1 MKKLVVIAMA
11 ALFTAGAY
19 AADVAIP
26 TSAKHKQDCTM
37 CHQDGFKP
45 VPTEKCLTCHAD
57 INKGSYTL
65 ANGKENPHVSIHY
78 LPETVDCNLCHR
90 EHGKSQNYTARPVTP
105 TGSVSRCRNL
115 WMSGHPPSPLAR
127 DWTQNA
133 PCGSLGLQ
141 GRFS

>member
-26 TSAKHKQDCTM
+26 
-37 CHQDGFKP
+37 
-45 VPTEKCLTCHAD
+45 TCHAD

-90 EHGKSQNYTARPVTP
+90 EHGKSQNYCQACHAD
-105 TGSVSRCRNL
+105 G
-115 WMSGHPPSPLAR
+115 
-127 DWTQNA
+127 
-133 PCGSLGLQ
+133 LG
-141 GRFS
+141 FKVP

>member
-26 TSAKHKQDCTM
+26 TSAKHKQDCT
-37 CHQDGFKP
+37 
-45 VPTEKCLTCHAD
+45 
-57 INKGSYTL
+57 L

-90 EHGKSQNYTARPVTP
+90 EHGKSQNYCQACHAD
-105 TGSVSRCRNL
+105 G
-115 WMSGHPPSPLAR
+115 
-127 DWTQNA
+127 
-133 PCGSLGLQ
+133 LG
-141 GRFS
+141 FKVP

>member
-90 EHGKSQNYTARPVTP
+90 EHGKSQNFCQACHAD
-105 TGSVSRCRNL
+105 G
-115 WMSGHPPSPLAR
+115 
-127 DWTQNA
+127 
-133 PCGSLGLQ
+133 LG
-141 GRFS
+141 FKVP